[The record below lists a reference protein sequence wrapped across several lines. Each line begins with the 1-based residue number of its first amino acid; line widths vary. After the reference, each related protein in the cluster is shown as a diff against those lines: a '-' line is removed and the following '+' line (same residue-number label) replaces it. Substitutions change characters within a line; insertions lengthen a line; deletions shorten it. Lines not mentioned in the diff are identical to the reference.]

1 MFNFNK
7 EQFMLSLKSDF
18 GKSLEPVSK
27 NLSTILMVGSI
38 ITMGYGAVKMWTA
51 VPEAQK
57 AIEEKRERDNSITK
71 LEAAAVAA
79 PYMAVPII
87 AFGSAA
93 GMMIGSDYISRSRLA
108 ATTTLL
114 AAAVADK
121 KKWQEKF
128 EQYTSKEKLQQAK
141 KEIFEEQHNA
151 KVVSVDDDNVIEGYD
166 ATNDSVRAKNN
177 LQLNRMYRCILEDN
191 REFYNTPMKIAETE
205 KYIRQTYGANHK
217 NEWHGKSFSLND
229 VMLLLGVD
237 YGRIGQEE
245 GYSPSQALD
254 FTIGMTPAIDTKTG
268 EIFLYVELPDRD
280 PDWNLPFK

>member
-18 GKSLEPVSK
+18 GKSLEPISK

-38 ITMGYGAVKMWTA
+38 VSMAYGAIKMWDA

-57 AIEEKRERDNSITK
+57 AIEEKKERDNSITK

-79 PYMAVPII
+79 PYMAVPIV

-93 GMMIGSDYISRSRLA
+93 GMMVGSDYISRSRLA

-141 KEIFEEQHNA
+141 KEIFEEKHNA
-151 KVVSVDDDNVIEGYD
+151 KVVSVDDDNVVEGYD
-166 ATNDSVRAKNN
+166 ATDDSVRAKNSI
-177 LQLNRMYRCILEDN
+177 QLNGICRCVLEDN
-191 REFYNTPMKIAETE
+191 REFYSTPMRIKEAE
-205 KYIRQTYGANHK
+205 KYIRKTYGPKHSN
-217 NEWHGKSFSLND
+217 GFTGTPFSKND

-237 YGRIGQEE
+237 YGRTGMEE
-245 GYSPSQALD
+245 GYSASQASD
-254 FTIGMTPAIDTKTG
+254 FTISTTPALDTNTG
-268 EIFLYVELPDRD
+268 EFFLYVEMPDTD
-280 PDWNLPFK
+280 PNWNIPFQ